1 MLLPQINPFLIAISS
16 ESKHIISTGTNYIMS
31 KQISAQYV
39 KELRIKTGA
48 GMMDCKKALQD
59 AEGDITKA
67 IETLKQKGLA
77 SANKK
82 STRRT
87 AEGIID
93 SYIHSGSRI
102 GVMVEINC
110 ETDFV
115 ARRVEFQE
123 LSRNI
128 AMQIAA
134 CPTVEFV
141 DLKHIPS
148 NIVDQEKRIEIGKD
162 DLSGKPAN
170 IKEKIVDGRIQ
181 KRLKEMSLLN
191 QSFIRNPDITIQ
203 DLVNENIALMGENIQ
218 IRRFIRFS
226 LGEGLEKREGNFA
239 EEVKS
244 MITS

>member
-1 MLLPQINPFLIAISS
+1 MPI
-16 ESKHIISTGTNYIMS
+16 H
-31 KQISAQYV
+31 ISAQYV

-59 AEGDITKA
+59 SEGDIDKA
-67 IETLKQKGLA
+67 VETLRQKGLA

-93 SYIHSGSRI
+93 SYIHAGSRI
-102 GVMVEINC
+102 GVMVELNC

-141 DLKHIPS
+141 DVEDIPS
-148 NIVDQEKRIEIGKD
+148 TTIEQEKKVEAGKD
-162 DLSGKPAN
+162 DLDGKPAN
-170 IKEKIVDGRIQ
+170 IKEQIIDGRIQ

-203 DLVNENIALMGENIQ
+203 DLINENIALMGENIQ
-218 IRRFIRFS
+218 VRRFVKF
-226 LGEGLEKREGNFA
+226 LMGEGVDKKEDNFA
-239 EEVKS
+239 QEVES
-244 MITS
+244 MLQS

>member
-1 MLLPQINPFLIAISS
+1 MPI
-16 ESKHIISTGTNYIMS
+16 H
-31 KQISAQYV
+31 ISAQYV

-59 AEGDITKA
+59 SEGDIDKA
-67 IETLKQKGLA
+67 VETLRQKGLA

-93 SYIHSGSRI
+93 SYIHAGSRI
-102 GVMVEINC
+102 GVIVELNC

-134 CPTVEFV
+134 CPAVEFV
-141 DLKHIPS
+141 DVEDIPS
-148 NIVDQEKRIEIGKD
+148 TTIEQEKKVEAGKD
-162 DLSGKPAN
+162 DLDGKPVN
-170 IKEKIVDGRIQ
+170 IKKQIVDGRIQ

-203 DLVNENIALMGENIQ
+203 DLINENIALMGENIQ
-218 IRRFIRFS
+218 VRRFVKFL
-226 LGEGLEKREGNFA
+226 LGEGVDKKEDNFA
-239 EEVKS
+239 QEVES
-244 MITS
+244 MLQS

>member
-1 MLLPQINPFLIAISS
+1 MPI
-16 ESKHIISTGTNYIMS
+16 Y
-31 KQISAQYV
+31 ISAQYV

-59 AEGDITKA
+59 SEGDIDKA
-67 IETLKQKGLA
+67 VETLRQKGLA

-93 SYIHSGSRI
+93 SYIHAGSRI
-102 GVMVEINC
+102 GVMVELNC

-141 DLKHIPS
+141 DVEDIPS
-148 NIVDQEKRIEIGKD
+148 TTIEQEKKVEAGKD
-162 DLSGKPAN
+162 DLDGKPAN
-170 IKEKIVDGRIQ
+170 IKEQIIDGRIQ

-203 DLVNENIALMGENIQ
+203 DLINENIALMGENIQ
-218 IRRFIRFS
+218 VRRFVKF
-226 LGEGLEKREGNFA
+226 LMGEGVDKKEDNFA
-239 EEVKS
+239 QEVES
-244 MITS
+244 MLQS